1 MGNSG
6 EEINMEKSFY
16 CGDAAGRR
24 QNWIDKKKK
33 DFSCSDRLFAMNLDL
48 KFYTPEEFFLGH
60 KPTKLF
66 DLPGYDP
73 RDCAKLSLLEPENE
87 SLVSSSQVND
97 MLYLLHI
104 YICF

>member
-1 MGNSG
+1 MDA
-6 EEINMEKSFY
+6 SFY

-24 QNWIDKKKK
+24 KDWMDKKKK

-48 KFYTPEEFFLGH
+48 KFYTPEEYFLGH

-73 RDCAKLSLLEPENE
+73 WNCSKLPLLEPENE
-87 SLVSSSQVND
+87 SLVASSQVQLYV
-97 MLYLLHI
+97 LYLN
-104 YICF
+104 F